1 MELDDFSSLLG
12 KKCAVRN
19 VHYNCFEDFFPE
31 AILTQVEETWETHLG
46 RLLRDLPPYDLVI
59 KELRPQV
66 RNLLDM

>member
-31 AILTQVEETWETHLG
+31 DILTQVEETWETHLG
-46 RLLRDLPPYDLVI
+46 RLLRDLPLYDLVI

-66 RNLLDM
+66 RTLLDM